1 MGYKLEAEVPG
12 YELLGLEIP
21 MGYIL
26 WTRTRIDSQY
36 KHEYK
41 QRFVLSTNVHLL
53 HLNPFRANRLARR
66 EDSY

>member
-1 MGYKLEAEVPG
+1 
-12 YELLGLEIP
+12 